1 MWYGDSW
8 ESAMTKS
15 RGAQLRKKTASV
27 SQRRALVSKKPSKK
41 RFKAS
46 SGKYAHVAVL
56 DANTASFGSD
66 LLEVFRE
73 NVAKARKENKRL
85 FGSPDRAPERN

>member
-1 MWYGDSW
+1 
-8 ESAMTKS
+8 MTKA
-15 RGAQLRKKTASV
+15 RGAQLRKKIVSAS
-27 SQRRALVSKKPSKK
+27 QKKALVSKKLSKK

-46 SGKYAHVAVL
+46 SGRYAHVAVL

-73 NVAKARKENKRL
+73 NVAKARKENMRL
-85 FGSPDRAPERN
+85 FGSPDRAPKSN

>member
-1 MWYGDSW
+1 M
-8 ESAMTKS
+8 KS
-15 RGAQLRKKTASV
+15 RGAQLRKKAASV
-27 SQRRALVSKKPSKK
+27 GQRKALVGKKPGKK

-56 DANTASFGSD
+56 DANTASFGND